1 MSDYQNKK
9 KYKMKKAKERAK
21 KVKTKRKSDAVK
33 AENRAEKE
41 IEKIRWQNR
50 SRITPFRKVV
60 EEE

>member
-9 KYKMKKAKERAK
+9 KYKRKKAKERAK
-21 KVKTKRKSDAVK
+21 RVKAKRKSDSVK